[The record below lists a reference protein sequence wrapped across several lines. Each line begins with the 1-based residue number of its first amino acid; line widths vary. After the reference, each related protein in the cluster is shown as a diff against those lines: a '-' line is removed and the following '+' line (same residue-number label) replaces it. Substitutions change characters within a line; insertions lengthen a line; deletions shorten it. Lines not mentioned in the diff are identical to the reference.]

1 MASTMRRRADWFLHD
16 WVERLDAQRP
26 PTPTPT
32 PPPPRPA
39 SGSTAGRGGA
49 SPPSPPRR
57 APRVPSP
64 PRPSARRGLGQFHY
78 GIQSAAPPHRL
89 QARVTSPADH
99 RNASAFR
106 QGNPT
111 SRSLLHGGLGVF
123 NRFALLASASDYER
137 EFPVLTAATA
147 SIDKD
152 AKQRGQSPKAIKHTN
167 GKLRGRGVRRAPQ
180 VQHVGTKAVDEPAVK
195 FEGDAQLVIQD
206 ASEGAIKGD
215 SEAVI
220 QAKGQTELTKGESE
234 GHAEAGIKAEG
245 HAELAK
251 GESEGHAEASI
262 KAKGHAELAKGESE
276 GHAKAATKAE
286 GHAKVAVKSD
296 KAAPARNVPDLAS
309 ELNGQ
314 DFFVGSILVR
324 CGPPVSVVAG
334 GVEGCRRGGP
344 AGGSGG
350 GPAGGG
356 DGCGGGGPAPDGG
369 GGGVGGGGPADGG
382 GGGGGGGP
390 PVAAEAALVTPAVRR
405 LPNHPIHSVFRSP
418 DANGQAVAS
427 TPCSSARSVGW
438 FAVRSTSARTARCHS
453 PSCRRL
459 ASRCRRYKF
468 TSPFSTHQPFS
479 SSSVRLEW
487 EIALVTTLQDPRM
500 CLGTVISL
508 LGKHSTLTC
517 RVFGWLDL
525 SARRPAFSGG
535 YTCFRSPSFTHG
547 RYCLV
552 SKRGADL

>member
-16 WVERLDAQRP
+16 WVDRLDTQRP

-39 SGSTAGRGGA
+39 SSSKAGRGGA

-64 PRPSARRGLGQFHY
+64 PRPSARRGQGQFHY

-147 SIDKD
+147 SISDKD

-180 VQHVGTKAVDEPAVK
+180 VQHVRKAVAEPAVK
-195 FEGDAQLVIQD
+195 GDAQLVV
-206 ASEGAIKGD
+206 KGD
-215 SEAVI
+215 AEAV
-220 QAKGQTELTKGESE
+220 
-234 GHAEAGIKAEG
+234 
-245 HAELAK
+245 
-251 GESEGHAEASI
+251 I

-286 GHAKVAVKSD
+286 GHAEVAVKSD
-296 KAAPARNVPDLAS
+296 KAARNVPDLAS

-314 DFFVGSILVR
+314 DFFVGSILAVEEDLLE
-324 CGPPVSVVAG
+324 VVMDAV
-334 GVEGCRRGGP
+334 VEGQHPMAAEAVWEEEDRP
-344 AGGSGG
+344 MAAGV
-350 GPAGGG
+350 
-356 DGCGGGGPAPDGG
+356 
-369 GGGVGGGGPADGG
+369 VGEED
-382 GGGGGGGP
+382 P
-390 PVAAEAALVTPAVRR
+390 PVAAEAALVTPPPQPPYPQR
-405 LPNHPIHSVFRSP
+405 LPFARCQRAGCGVDALFFCSECGLVCCPEHVCPDCTVPLSELPAPRLSVPQVQIYQPFQYP
-418 DANGQAVAS
+418 PTLQLFVGAS
-427 TPCSSARSVGW
+427 RVGNRVSHYFARPQDVFGHGDIIAGEAQHFDMQGLWMVRSVRE
-438 FAVRSTSARTARCHS
+438 APCIL
-453 PSCRRL
+453 RRVHMFPEPQFY
-459 ASRCRRYKF
+459 S
-468 TSPFSTHQPFS
+468 
-479 SSSVRLEW
+479 W
-487 EIALVTTLQDPRM
+487 
-500 CLGTVISL
+500 
-508 LGKHSTLTC
+508 
-517 RVFGWLDL
+517 
-525 SARRPAFSGG
+525 
-535 YTCFRSPSFTHG
+535 
-547 RYCLV
+547 
-552 SKRGADL
+552 

>member
-16 WVERLDAQRP
+16 WVDRLDTQRP

-39 SGSTAGRGGA
+39 SSSKAGRGGA

-64 PRPSARRGLGQFHY
+64 PRPSARRGQGQFHY

-180 VQHVGTKAVDEPAVK
+180 VQHVRKAVAEPAVK
-195 FEGDAQLVIQD
+195 GDAQLVV
-206 ASEGAIKGD
+206 KGD
-215 SEAVI
+215 AEAV
-220 QAKGQTELTKGESE
+220 
-234 GHAEAGIKAEG
+234 
-245 HAELAK
+245 
-251 GESEGHAEASI
+251 I

-286 GHAKVAVKSD
+286 GHAEVAVKSD
-296 KAAPARNVPDLAS
+296 KAARNVPDLAS

-324 CGPPVSVVAG
+324 CGAPVSVVAG
-334 GVEGCRRGGP
+334 GAEGCRRGGP

-390 PVAAEAALVTPAVRR
+390 PGGGGGGPGDPA
-405 LPNHPIHSVFRSP
+405 SP
-418 DANGQAVAS
+418 TTLS
-427 TPCSSARSVGW
+427 TA
-438 FAVRSTSARTARCHS
+438 
-453 PSCRRL
+453 
-459 ASRCRRYKF
+459 
-468 TSPFSTHQPFS
+468 
-479 SSSVRLEW
+479 SSVRQMPTGRLW
-487 EIALVTTLQDPRM
+487 RRRPVL
-500 CLGTVISL
+500 L
-508 LGKHSTLTC
+508 LGVWAGLLSGARLPGLHRATLRAAGASSLGAAGTNLPALSVPTHSSALRR
-517 RVFGWLDL
+517 RVACGK
-525 SARRPAFSGG
+525 SR
-535 YTCFRSPSFTHG
+535 
-547 RYCLV
+547 
-552 SKRGADL
+552 